1 MPHVTFVHGLSNKPP
16 REALLKTWLG
26 ALKGRFGGGLDL
38 AGAGVT
44 SEMVYWADV
53 LYPSPSPADEEEP
66 PEAEVADRDVRELPA
81 TPSGLP
87 ADEQAF
93 VNALEERLNG
103 ALLEVTA
110 ETATSNANLGPADRA
125 IPLPG
130 FLERLLMKR
139 LVRDAHHY
147 LYAHDFEPR
156 PGERFNVQK
165 ELRRRFVQAV
175 ERGSQ
180 QPGPHVV
187 VSHSMGT
194 MIAYDCLKHVPECGK
209 VDALVTLG
217 TPLGLSEVQDGF
229 GKSWKKAAAYP
240 AKTLG
245 ADRWVNFYD
254 RLDVVCAASPK
265 LAGDYRNDGATV
277 IDDQRITNVGR
288 WRHAVREY
296 FARDEIRRRLKQLLG
311 I

>member
-16 REALLKTWLG
+16 QDALLRAWLG

-53 LYPSPSPADEEEP
+53 LYPTPAAADEEEP
-66 PEAEVADRDVRELPA
+66 PESAANRDVRELPPKPQGL
-81 TPSGLP
+81 TPEEQRFV
-87 ADEQAF
+87 DE
-93 VNALEERLNG
+93 LDERLDK
-103 ALLEVTA
+103 ALLQVTA
-110 ETATSNANLGPADRA
+110 ETAAVNAEPGTDRA

-130 FLERLLMKR
+130 FVERFLMKR

-147 LYAHDFEPR
+147 LYGSEFEPR
-156 PGERFNVQK
+156 PGEKFNVRD
-165 ELRRRFVQAV
+165 ELRKRFVDAV
-175 ERGSQ
+175 ERGAKK
-180 QPGPHVV
+180 PGPHVV

-194 MIAYDCLKHVPECGK
+194 MIAYDCLKHVDGCGK

-229 GKSWKKAAAYP
+229 GKKWAKKSAYP
-240 AKTLG
+240 GSTLG
-245 ADRWVNFYD
+245 ADRWITFYD
-254 RLDVVCAASPK
+254 PLDVVCAASPK
-265 LAGDYRNDGATV
+265 LANDYRHEDKGV
-277 IDDQRITNVGR
+277 ITDERITNVGR

>member
-16 REALLKTWLG
+16 QDALLKSWLG

-38 AGAGVT
+38 AAAGVT

-53 LYPSPSPADEEEP
+53 LYPAPAAEDEEEP
-66 PEAEVADRDVRELPA
+66 PPDSAAVDRDVRELPA
-81 TPSGLP
+81 TPSDLP

-103 ALLEVTA
+103 ALLAVTA
-110 ETATSNANLGPADRA
+110 ETATANATGATDRA

-130 FLERLLMKR
+130 FVERFLMKR

-156 PGERFNVQK
+156 PGEKFNVQK
-165 ELRRRFVQAV
+165 ELRKRFVEAV
-175 ERGSQ
+175 QRGSEK
-180 QPGPHVV
+180 PGPHVV

-194 MIAYDCLKHVPECGK
+194 MIAYDCLKHLPGCPK

-240 AKTLG
+240 AGTLG
-245 ADRWVNFYD
+245 TDRWVNFYD

-265 LAGDYRNDGATV
+265 LAGDYRHEDGTV

-296 FARDEIRRRLKQLLG
+296 FARDEIRKRLKALLR

>member
-16 REALLKTWLG
+16 REALLNSWLG

-53 LYPSPSPADEEEP
+53 LYEEPAAADEEEP
-66 PEAEVADRDVRELPA
+66 PAAQVENRDVRELPA
-81 TPSGLP
+81 TPTDLP

-110 ETATSNANLGPADRA
+110 ETATANATAPADRA

-130 FLERLLMKR
+130 FLERFLMKR

-147 LYAHDFEPR
+147 LYAHHFEPR
-156 PGERFNVQK
+156 PGEKFNVQK
-165 ELRRRFVQAV
+165 ELRKRFVEAV
-175 ERGSQ
+175 ERGSEK
-180 QPGPHVV
+180 PGPHVV

-194 MIAYDCLKHVPECGK
+194 MIAYDCLKHVPECRK

-240 AKTLG
+240 ATTLG
-245 ADRWVNFYD
+245 VDRWVNFYD

-296 FARDEIRRRLKQLLG
+296 FARDEIRKRLKALLG

>member
-16 REALLKTWLG
+16 REALLKGWLG

-53 LYPSPSPADEEEP
+53 MYAKPAAADEEEQ
-66 PEAEVADRDVRELPA
+66 EGGDRDVAALPSKPQGETA
-81 TPSGLP
+81 E
-87 ADEQAF
+87 EQMF
-93 VNALEERLNG
+93 VDALDERLQK
-103 ALLEVTA
+103 ALLQVTA
-110 ETATSNANLGPADRA
+110 ETAAANVTEPADRA

-130 FLERLLMKR
+130 FVERFLMKR

-147 LYAHDFEPR
+147 LYASDSEPR
-156 PGERFNVQK
+156 PGEKFNVQK
-165 ELRRRFVQAV
+165 ELRKRFVEAV
-175 ERGSQ
+175 ERGAK

-194 MIAYDCLKHVPECGK
+194 MIAYDCLKHVAGCGK

-229 GKSWKKAAAYP
+229 GKAWKKAAAFP
-240 AKTLG
+240 AGTLG
-245 ADRWVNFYD
+245 VDRWVNFYD

-265 LAGDYRNDGATV
+265 LATDYRHEDRGV
-277 IDDQRITNVGR
+277 ISDERITNMGR

-296 FARDEIRRRLKQLLG
+296 LARDEVRKRLKKLLG

>member
-1 MPHVTFVHGLSNKPP
+1 MPHVIFVHGLSNKPP
-16 REALLKTWLG
+16 REALLKAWLG

-38 AGAGVT
+38 TAAGAT

-53 LYPSPSPADEEEP
+53 MYAKPAAADEEEQ
-66 PEAEVADRDVRELPA
+66 EGGDRDVAALPSKPQGETA
-81 TPSGLP
+81 E
-87 ADEQAF
+87 EQMF
-93 VNALEERLNG
+93 VDALDERLQK
-103 ALLEVTA
+103 ALLQVTA
-110 ETATSNANLGPADRA
+110 ETAAANVTEPAVRA

-130 FLERLLMKR
+130 FVERFLMKR

-147 LYAHDFEPR
+147 LYASDSEPR
-156 PGERFNVQK
+156 PGEKFNVQK
-165 ELRRRFVQAV
+165 ELRKRFVEAV
-175 ERGSQ
+175 ERGAQ

-194 MIAYDCLKHVPECGK
+194 MIAYDCLKHVAGCGK

-229 GKSWKKAAAYP
+229 GKAWKKAAAFP
-240 AKTLG
+240 AGTLG
-245 ADRWVNFYD
+245 VDRWVNFYD

-265 LAGDYRNDGATV
+265 LATDYRHEDRGV
-277 IDDQRITNVGR
+277 ISDERITNMGR

-296 FARDEIRRRLKQLLG
+296 LARDEVRKRLKKLLG

>member
-1 MPHVTFVHGLSNKPP
+1 
-16 REALLKTWLG
+16 
-26 ALKGRFGGGLDL
+26 
-38 AGAGVT
+38 
-44 SEMVYWADV
+44 V
-53 LYPSPSPADEEEP
+53 LYPAPAAADEEEP
-66 PEAEVADRDVRELPA
+66 PESQTADRDVRELPA
-81 TPSGLP
+81 TPSDLP

-93 VNALEERLNG
+93 VRALEERLNG

-110 ETATSNANLGPADRA
+110 ETATVNASGAAARA

-130 FLERLLMKR
+130 FVERFLMKR

-147 LYAHDFEPR
+147 LYASDFEPR
-156 PGERFNVQK
+156 PGEKYNVQK
-165 ELRRRFVQAV
+165 ELRKRFVEAV
-175 ERGSQ
+175 ERGSKK
-180 QPGPHVV
+180 PGPHVV

-229 GKSWKKAAAYP
+229 GKAWRKSTAFP

-245 ADRWVNFYD
+245 TDRWVNFYD
-254 RLDVVCAASPK
+254 RLDVVCAASPT
-265 LAGDYRNDGATV
+265 LAGDYRNDDATV

-296 FARDEIRRRLKQLLG
+296 FARDEIRKRLKSLLG
-311 I
+311 L